1 MLKAHLDAVEST
13 LIATSQI
20 PANAGHMLHRGT
32 PRESFIKQ
40 FLEGH
45 ISTRVS
51 IGTGEIID
59 ASSTPRQPR
68 NQFDIVV
75 YRNDYPRIDLG
86 GGINAFLAESVIATI
101 EVKSLLTAADLSTAI
116 KNANNV
122 KTLQQN
128 IITTFTSGYIPP
140 GILSYV
146 VSYGGPANIS
156 TVYGWLKQAEQTHG
170 LNLNNLPPTGD
181 DRIKAI
187 SESIE
192 GIFCLQIGSIIFD
205 NSPLSMLND
214 QLRQSLPRG
223 KFSVFDQAD
232 GNVFWLFMLLTQAV
246 SGVSAQWANL
256 IPYVNRVHMQSQ
268 FLP

>member
-32 PRESFIKQ
+32 PRENFIKQ
-40 FLEGH
+40 FLEQH

-116 KNANNV
+116 RSANTA
-122 KTLQQN
+122 KTLQRN
-128 IITTFTSGYIPP
+128 IIQSFSSGYIPP

-156 TVYGWLKQAEQTHG
+156 TVYSWLKQAETTHG
-170 LNLNNLPPTGD
+170 LNLNNLPPTGG
-181 DRIKAI
+181 DRRKAI

-192 GIFCLQIGSIIFD
+192 GIFCLQLGSIIFD
-205 NSPLSMLND
+205 NSPVSFLND
-214 QLRQSLPRG
+214 QLRQSNPSG
-223 KFSVFDQAD
+223 KFSVFDQTD
-232 GNVFWLFMLLTQAV
+232 GNVFWFFMLLTQAV

-256 IPYVNRVHMQSQ
+256 IPYVNRVQMESQ